1 MTFKS
6 KSIWKLISKCEKS
19 SWVDSLNQGSTLP
32 SESFRQLDQ
41 EISGGFAVR
50 RPDSSL
56 CIPVLQ
62 LYRILQHQHVP
73 FCILLGLFLSP
84 YNWKVSFNDWP
95 VTLNPIG
102 SLVGFIFL
110 SRVNQ
115 KVSKIVFLVKNVKKF
130 KTIPDFFV
138 RRKFQQI
145 NSGPKMSENWFN
157 NVSKFPS
164 YKGSTH
170 RFGQFLL
177 GLS

>member
-19 SWVDSLNQGSTLP
+19 SWVYSLNQGSTLP

-95 VTLNPIG
+95 VTLNPIM
-102 SLVGFIFL
+102 SLVDFNFNSGVI
-110 SRVNQ
+110 Q
-115 KVSKIVFLVKNVKKF
+115 KVSERFWAEKVSSETHKKCKNYRSKATKKM
-130 KTIPDFFV
+130 ISS
-138 RRKFQQI
+138 Q
-145 NSGPKMSENWFN
+145 N
-157 NVSKFPS
+157 
-164 YKGSTH
+164 Y
-170 RFGQFLL
+170 
-177 GLS
+177 